1 MEVAAEDSVGRG
13 AEGDRE
19 EEEPVE
25 DPGPTCRWEIR
36 AGGAGLPHLNG
47 CGRLVPQLEK
57 SDTGGQVSEWELR
70 DRREQE
76 EEREAEAEE
85 RGAAGELGAGKELPL
100 FLPAPPFMASAEE
113 EQGMGRA
120 FLLFFLLFFP

>member
-47 CGRLVPQLEK
+47 CRRLVPQLEK

-113 EQGMGRA
+113 E
-120 FLLFFLLFFP
+120 